1 MSMADEIESTGKKDK
16 MQQDLSG
23 VVAQQ
28 LPPQIALAKVISF
41 MKLELR
47 ELTCLTVRAT
57 ADCH

>member
-41 MKLELR
+41 YEIR
-47 ELTCLTVRAT
+47 T
-57 ADCH
+57 ARTYLPYSQGNC